1 MKKHANETKR
11 GDIVMK
17 DYIMD
22 GRRLLEI

>member
-1 MKKHANETKR
+1 MKNMPEKQKH

-17 DYIMD
+17 DYTLE